1 MIKTIIRKTCSPIQV
16 IFDAIRHQQKK
27 RLMMSYALEIHPKQ
41 NCCASRNEISMKNSR
56 VKQYSLPCTAI
67 NGA

>member
-1 MIKTIIRKTCSPIQV
+1 MIKTIIRKTYLPIQV

-27 RLMMSYALEIHPKQ
+27 RLMMSYILKINPEQ
-41 NCCASRNEISMKNSR
+41 NCCALRNDVTMKTSRA
-56 VKQYSLPCTAI
+56 KQFNLPRTAM